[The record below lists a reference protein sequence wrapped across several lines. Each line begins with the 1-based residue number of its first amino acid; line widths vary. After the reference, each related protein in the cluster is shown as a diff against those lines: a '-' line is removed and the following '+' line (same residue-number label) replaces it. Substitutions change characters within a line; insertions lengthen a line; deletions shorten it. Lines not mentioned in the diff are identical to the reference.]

1 MPDIAGRKAI
11 LDLYSKTVRWFLVPY
26 CFSALLCACSVY
38 ASHAYRVVFVVEIC
52 AGFKHA
58 YFPLTSIPTS
68 FSPIFQP
75 SFYSHFIFTPIL
87 KVTLN
92 ADVDM
97 EQIAKGTPGFSGAD
111 LQNLINQ
118 VKEIMHQSS
127 STECTFVMQ
136 QNVTLQWIER
146 MVFLSFFF
154 FVFYFSLFTH
164 THPPLNLSLSHTST
178 LLLSDIHTHIL
189 PLSLSLLHT
198 HSPSLSFPY
207 YTQAAVKASM
217 QGLKSIG
224 MQALEWAKD
233 KILMGAEKRRWWNE

>member
-26 CFSALLCACSVY
+26 CFSALLFACSVY

-75 SFYSHFIFTPIL
+75 SFYSHLIFIFIPIL

-118 VKEIMHQSS
+118 VKEILHQFS
-127 STECTFVMQ
+127 STECTFVILQ
-136 QNVTLQWIER
+136 SVTLQ
-146 MVFLSFFF
+146 
-154 FVFYFSLFTH
+154 
-164 THPPLNLSLSHTST
+164 
-178 LLLSDIHTHIL
+178 
-189 PLSLSLLHT
+189 
-198 HSPSLSFPY
+198 
-207 YTQAAVKASM
+207 
-217 QGLKSIG
+217 
-224 MQALEWAKD
+224 
-233 KILMGAEKRRWWNE
+233 